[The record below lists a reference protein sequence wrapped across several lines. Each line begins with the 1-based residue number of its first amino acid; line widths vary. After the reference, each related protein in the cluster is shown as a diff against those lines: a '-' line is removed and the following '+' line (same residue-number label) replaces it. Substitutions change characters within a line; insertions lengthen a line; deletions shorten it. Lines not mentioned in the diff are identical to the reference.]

1 MVLPNGILWPA
12 GQLLVARAH
21 TFSVHLTW
29 PTTQAII
36 ALIAGV
42 LVLVRPKNLNL
53 IVAAYLILLG
63 VLGIVQISF

>member
-1 MVLPNGILWPA
+1 MALLNVILWPT
-12 GQLLVARAH
+12 GQLLLARAH
-21 TFSVHLTW
+21 TFSFHLTW
-29 PTTQAII
+29 TTQAVL

-53 IVAAYLILLG
+53 IIAAYLILLG